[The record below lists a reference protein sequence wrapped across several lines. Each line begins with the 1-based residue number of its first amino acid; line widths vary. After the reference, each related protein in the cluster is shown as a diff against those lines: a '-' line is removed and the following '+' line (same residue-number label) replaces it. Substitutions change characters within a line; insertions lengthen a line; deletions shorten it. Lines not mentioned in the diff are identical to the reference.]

1 TQSDAEFTAPN
12 GAFESRL
19 SCHRN
24 VLPICPLI
32 LAFSFSIAIRTTMK
46 STTRTVVS
54 RSSAAF
60 SSTSSSY
67 SASLETRNVRTV
79 ESSYSCLSNEQF
91 SGFTRPAIMATHG
104 KDESSA
110 SLQAGEAA
118 GETETA
124 WHSYVRSLERRH
136 RERSSNSGGSRDWP
150 ALAGIREALEC
161 SAEPEEISI
170 LIINTMCSRLL
181 QRVRTRLRQ
190 CRSARCWKHV
200 FQLEASALDCKL
212 ARQLHQLASGL
223 AQLRRTAA
231 SLSSQQRQ
239 LLLSDFDAEEDGSS
253 LEGDDAGNS
262 SSIDD
267 DREASEPE
275 SSKESSPKMAA
286 NASSSSSSGGS

>member
-1 TQSDAEFTAPN
+1 TAPN

-150 ALAGIREALEC
+150 ALAGIREAL
-161 SAEPEEISI
+161 
-170 LIINTMCSRLL
+170 LD
-181 QRVRTRLRQ
+181 
-190 CRSARCWKHV
+190 
-200 FQLEASALDCKL
+200 ASALDCKL

-239 LLLSDFDAEEDGSS
+239 LLLGDFDAEEDGSS